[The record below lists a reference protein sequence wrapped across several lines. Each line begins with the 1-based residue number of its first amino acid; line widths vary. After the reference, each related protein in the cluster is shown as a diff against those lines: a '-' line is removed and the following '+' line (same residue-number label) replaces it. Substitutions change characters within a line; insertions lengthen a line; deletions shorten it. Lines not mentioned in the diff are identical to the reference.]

1 MLSLKRVTEF
11 KTLKEIPYL
20 IINHSIDFLK
30 SDVFT
35 GESYLDTRTS
45 AVQEL
50 RRISRDEYNYSQDIY
65 TYLIELVGK
74 GYQTINGCPLSAKNP
89 FLNELVDKEL
99 IHFDYRNSYLI
110 TLNGDY
116 SFDIVD
122 REMLN
127 ELAFRLAD
135 LKYTFNIPTTRI
147 LFLDDIINKDKNKK
161 LSVPYNIKSMSKID
175 KSDVLLYL
183 SKFAK

>member
-1 MLSLKRVTEF
+1 MITLKRVNEF
-11 KTLKEIPYL
+11 RTLKEIPYL
-20 IINHSIDFLK
+20 IINHSVDFLK
-30 SDVFT
+30 GDVFT
-35 GESYLDTRTS
+35 GEEYLDTRNS

-65 TYLIELVGK
+65 NLLIELVGK
-74 GYQTINGCPLSAKNP
+74 GYQTVSGCPLSAKNP
-89 FLNELVDKEL
+89 FLNELVDNNI
-99 IHFDYRNSYLI
+99 IHFDYKNSYLI

-135 LKYTFNIPTTRI
+135 LKYTLNVPTIKI
-147 LFLDDIINKDKNKK
+147 LFLDDIVDKSMNAKIK
-161 LSVPYNIKSMSKID
+161 IPYNIKPMSKID

>member
-11 KTLKEIPYL
+11 RTLKEIPYL
-20 IINHSIDFLK
+20 IINHSVDFLK
-30 SDVFT
+30 GDVFT
-35 GESYLDTRTS
+35 GEEYLDTRSS

-50 RRISRDEYNYSQDIY
+50 RRISRDEYNYPQELY
-65 TYLIELVGK
+65 NLLIELVGK
-74 GYQTINGCPLSAKNP
+74 GYQTISGCPMSAKNP
-89 FLNELVDKEL
+89 FLNELVDKEI

-135 LKYTFNIPTTRI
+135 LKYTLNVPTIKI
-147 LFLDDIINKDKNKK
+147 LFLSDIIDTKKNNKLK
-161 LSVPYNIKSMSKID
+161 VPYNIKAMTKID